1 VAVSAR
7 LKPCP
12 DKELQPLLSSSQ
24 LERTARPAAEADVAG
39 RVVFRSA
46 EVQLPLPEDR
56 GLPPGVQTGDVKRE
70 QYGETVYAYCKIVLV
85 MDGVGSRSLALDLN
99 LARAGVKTGP
109 YVRTRQLQPLL
120 LA

>member
-7 LKPCP
+7 LKPRP

-46 EVQLPLPEDR
+46 EVQLPLLKTGGSHR
-56 GLPPGVQTGDVKRE
+56 VQTGDVKRE
-70 QYGETVYAYCKIVLV
+70 QYGETVDAYCKIVLV

>member
-1 VAVSAR
+1 MPAG
-7 LKPCP
+7 LKASFPVL
-12 DKELQPLLSSSQ
+12 KTGGSH
-24 LERTARPAAEADVAG
+24 R
-39 RVVFRSA
+39 
-46 EVQLPLPEDR
+46 
-56 GLPPGVQTGDVKRE
+56 VQTGDVKRE